1 MRSIEAFVSW
11 HCTRRRVM
19 PQRIVMTLMLT
30 AAAASATAASSTVAL
45 PGQRAFPESIT
56 STSDGTLYAGSLGS
70 GGIFR
75 ARPGAAQAEVWVA
88 PGAYGSRSIF
98 GVLADEKAGILWACS
113 NDISAAT
120 GVVVAGSDGG
130 SWLKGFDL
138 KTGKGRVGA
147 QLPGEHTLCNDIAI
161 AADGSVFV
169 TNTMAPQI
177 LKLSADRKRLDIWA
191 SDPQFPAAGQGA
203 GLDGIAFGADGN
215 LYVDTYT
222 NAELFRVDVDH
233 GKAGKVTKLSL
244 SRPLV
249 LADALRR
256 IEGETFLMIE
266 GGGRLDRVVVNGDV
280 ATVETLKDGFALP
293 TGVTRVGAKTAWV
306 SEGQLSS
313 IFDPSKKDDKPNLPF
328 RLYAVPLT
336 SP

>member
-1 MRSIEAFVSW
+1 MRLIEVFVWRCATVRS
-11 HCTRRRVM
+11 M
-19 PQRIVMTLMLT
+19 PRLIVAAMLFSGT
-30 AAAASATAASSTVAL
+30 VASVAAASLTVAL
-45 PGQRAFPESIT
+45 PGARAFPESVT

-75 ARPGAAQAEVWVA
+75 ARPGAARAEVWIE
-88 PGAYGSRSIF
+88 PGAFGSRSIF

-120 GVVVAGSDGG
+120 GVVVVGSDSG
-130 SWLKGFDL
+130 SSLKGFDL
-138 KTGKGRVGA
+138 KTGKGKVSA

-161 AADGSVFV
+161 AADRSVFV
-169 TNTMAPQI
+169 TNTMSPQI
-177 LKLSADRKRLDIWA
+177 LELSADRKRLDVWA

-222 NAELFRVDVDH
+222 KAELFRVDVDH

-244 SRPLV
+244 SRSLV

-256 IEGETFLMIE
+256 IEGETFLLVE
-266 GGGRLDRVVVNGDV
+266 GGGRLDRVVVKGDV
-280 ATVETLKDGFALP
+280 ATVETLKDDFALP

-306 SEGQLSS
+306 SEGQLAS
-313 IFDPSKKDDKPNLPF
+313 IFDPSKKDEKPNLPF
-328 RLYAVPLT
+328 RLYAVSLT